1 MTSKQRIGLALL
13 LLALAAWMRGGGAI
27 GRDIADDGLYV
38 LVLEDGS
45 RPEAITEQQGA
56 VINSLLLVEAIE
68 KMGGQYR
75 KQDVRDSFDGLGVWQ
90 QLRNKVSNPPGM
102 AIAKGGSVRVE
113 AIPSRIDDAIRMI
126 ER

>member
-13 LLALAAWMRGGGAI
+13 LLAAAVWMRGGGAI

-45 RPEAITEQQGA
+45 RPEAITTEQGA
-56 VINSLLLVEAIE
+56 VINSLRLAEAVQS
-68 KMGGQYR
+68 KGGQYL
-75 KQDVRDSFDGLGVWQ
+75 KQDVRDNFDGLGVWK
-90 QLRNKVSNPPGM
+90 QLRDKIVQPPGM

-113 AIPSRIDDAIRMI
+113 AIPSRIDDAVRMV

>member
-13 LLALAAWMRGGGAI
+13 LLAVAAWMRSGGAI

-45 RPEAITEQQGA
+45 RPEAITPEQGA
-56 VINSLLLVEAIE
+56 VINSLLLVEAVQ
-68 KMGGQYR
+68 KKGGQYR
-75 KQDVRDSFDGLGVWQ
+75 KQDVRDNFDGLGIWK
-90 QLRNKVSNPPGM
+90 QLRDKIVQPPGM
-102 AIAKGGSVRVE
+102 AIAKGGAVRVE
-113 AIPSRIDDAIRMI
+113 AIPSRIDDAVRMI

>member
-1 MTSKQRIGLALL
+1 MTQKQRIGLALL
-13 LLALAAWMRGGGAI
+13 LLAAAVYVRGGGAI
-27 GRDIADDGLYV
+27 GRDISDDGLYV

-45 RPEAITEQQGA
+45 RPEAITAEQGA
-56 VINSLLLVEAIE
+56 VINSLKLAEAVTA
-68 KMGGQYR
+68 KGGQYR

-90 QLRNKVSNPPGM
+90 QLRNKIPSPPGL

-113 AIPSRIDDAIRMI
+113 AIPSRIDDAVRMV

>member
-13 LLALAAWMRGGGAI
+13 LLAAAVWMRSGGAI
-27 GRDIADDGLYV
+27 GRDISDDGLYV

-45 RPEAITEQQGA
+45 RPEAITAEQGA
-56 VINSLLLVEAIE
+56 VINTLRLAEAT
-68 KMGGQYR
+68 KAAGGQYR

-90 QLRNKVSNPPGM
+90 QLRDKIPSPPGM

-113 AIPSRIDDAIRMI
+113 AIPSRIDDAIRMV

>member
-13 LLALAAWMRGGGAI
+13 LLAVAAWMRGGGAI

-45 RPEAITEQQGA
+45 RPEAITAEQGA
-56 VINSLLLVEAIE
+56 VVNSLRLLESVKAA
-68 KMGGQYR
+68 GGQYR
-75 KQDVRDSFDGLGVWQ
+75 KQDVRDDFSSLGVWR
-90 QLRNKVSNPPGM
+90 QLRDKISNPPGM

-113 AIPSRIDDAIRMI
+113 AIPSRIDDAVRMI

>member
-13 LLALAAWMRGGGAI
+13 LLAAAVWMWSGGAI
-27 GRDIADDGLYV
+27 GRDISDDGLYV

-45 RPEAITEQQGA
+45 RPEAITAEQGA
-56 VINSLLLVEAIE
+56 VINSLRLLEAV
-68 KMGGQYR
+68 KSKGGQYL
-75 KQDVRDSFDGLGVWQ
+75 KQDVRDNFDGLGIWQ
-90 QLRNKVSNPPGM
+90 QLKNKIQNPPGM

-113 AIPSRIDDAIRMI
+113 AIPGRIDDAIRMI

>member
-13 LLALAAWMRGGGAI
+13 LLAAAVWMRSGGAI

-45 RPEAITEQQGA
+45 RPEAITAEQGA
-56 VINSLLLVEAIE
+56 VVNSLRLAEAT
-68 KMGGQYR
+68 KAAGGQYR

-90 QLRNKVSNPPGM
+90 QLKNKIPNPPGM

-113 AIPSRIDDAIRMI
+113 AIPLRIDDAVRMI

>member
-13 LLALAAWMRGGGAI
+13 LLAVAVWMRGGGAI

-45 RPEAITEQQGA
+45 RPEAITAEQGA
-56 VINSLLLVEAIE
+56 VINSLRLLESVKAA
-68 KMGGQYR
+68 GGQYR
-75 KQDVRDSFDGLGVWQ
+75 KQDVRDSFDGLGVWR
-90 QLRNKVSNPPGM
+90 QLRDKISNPPAM
-102 AIAKGGSVRVE
+102 AVAKGGSVRVE

>member
-1 MTSKQRIGLALL
+1 MSPKQRIGLALL
-13 LLALAAWMRGGGAI
+13 LLAVAAWMRSGGAI

-45 RPEAITEQQGA
+45 RPEAITAEQGA
-56 VINSLLLVEAIE
+56 VVNSLRVPEAV
-68 KMGGQYR
+68 KAAGGQYR
-75 KQDVRDSFDGLGVWQ
+75 KQDARDDFSSLGIWK
-90 QLRNKVSNPPGM
+90 QLRDKIGNPPGM

>member
-13 LLALAAWMRGGGAI
+13 LLAAAVWMRSGGAI
-27 GRDIADDGLYV
+27 GRDISDDGLYV

-45 RPEAITEQQGA
+45 RPEAITAEQGA
-56 VINSLLLVEAIE
+56 VINSLKLAEAVRS
-68 KMGGQYR
+68 KGGQYL
-75 KQDVRDSFDGLGVWQ
+75 KQDARDNFDGLGVWQ
-90 QLRNKVSNPPGM
+90 QLRDKIVHPPGM

-113 AIPSRIDDAIRMI
+113 AIPGRIDDAIRMI

>member
-1 MTSKQRIGLALL
+1 MTSRQRIGLALL
-13 LLALAAWMRGGGAI
+13 LLAAAFYVRGGGAI
-27 GRDIADDGLYV
+27 GRDISDDGLYV

-45 RPEAITEQQGA
+45 RPEAITPEQGA
-56 VINSLLLVEAIE
+56 VINSLRLAEAVAS
-68 KMGGQYR
+68 KGGQYR
-75 KQDVRDSFDGLGVWQ
+75 KQDVRDNFDGLGIWQ
-90 QLRNKVSNPPGM
+90 QLKNKIQNPPGM

>member
-1 MTSKQRIGLALL
+1 MTQRHKIGLALL
-13 LLALAAWMRGGGAI
+13 LLAVAAWMRSGGAI

-68 KMGGQYR
+68 KGAGSIESKMPGT
-75 KQDVRDSFDGLGVWQ
+75 
-90 QLRNKVSNPPGM
+90 VSTG
-102 AIAKGGSVRVE
+102 
-113 AIPSRIDDAIRMI
+113 
-126 ER
+126 

>member
-13 LLALAAWMRGGGAI
+13 LLAAAVWMRSGGAI
-27 GRDIADDGLYV
+27 GRDISDDGLYV

-45 RPEAITEQQGA
+45 RPEAITAEQGA
-56 VINSLLLVEAIE
+56 VVNSLRLAEAVQS
-68 KMGGQYR
+68 KGGQYR

-90 QLRNKVSNPPGM
+90 QLRDKIPNPPGM
-102 AIAKGGSVRVE
+102 AIAQGGSVRVE
-113 AIPSRIDDAIRMI
+113 AIPSRIDDAVRMV

>member
-1 MTSKQRIGLALL
+1 MSQKQRIGLALL
-13 LLALAAWMRGGGAI
+13 LLAVAFYVRGGGAI

-45 RPEAITEQQGA
+45 RPEAITPEQGA
-56 VINSLLLVEAIE
+56 VVNSLRLPEAV
-68 KMGGQYR
+68 KASGGQYR
-75 KQDVRDSFDGLGVWQ
+75 KQDVRDDFSGLGVWQ
-90 QLRNKVSNPPGM
+90 QLKNKIPNPPAM
-102 AIAKGGSVRVE
+102 AVAKGGAVRVE

>member
-13 LLALAAWMRGGGAI
+13 LLAVAAWMRSSGAI

-45 RPEAITEQQGA
+45 RPEAITAEQGA
-56 VINSLLLVEAIE
+56 VVNSLRLLESVKAA
-68 KMGGQYR
+68 GGQYR
-75 KQDVRDSFDGLGVWQ
+75 KQDVRDDFSSLGVWR
-90 QLRNKVSNPPGM
+90 QLRDKISNPPGM

>member
-1 MTSKQRIGLALL
+1 MTQKQRIGLALL
-13 LLALAAWMRGGGAI
+13 LLAVAAWMRSGGAI

-38 LVLEDGS
+38 LIVEDGS

-68 KMGGQYR
+68 KRGGQYR
-75 KQDVRDSFDGLGVWQ
+75 KQDVRDSFDGLGVWR
-90 QLRNKVSNPPGM
+90 QLRDKISNPPAM

>member
-13 LLALAAWMRGGGAI
+13 LLAVAAWMRGGGAI

-38 LVLEDGS
+38 LILEDGS
-45 RPEAITEQQGA
+45 RPEAITAEQGA
-56 VINSLLLVEAIE
+56 VVNSLRLAEAT
-68 KMGGQYR
+68 KAAGGQSR
-75 KQDVRDSFDGLGVWQ
+75 KQDVRDSFDGLGVWSKIRDKITQ
-90 QLRNKVSNPPGM
+90 PPAI

-113 AIPSRIDDAIRMI
+113 AIPSRIDDAVRMI

>member
-13 LLALAAWMRGGGAI
+13 LLAAAVWMRGGGAI
-27 GRDIADDGLYV
+27 GRDISDDGLYV

-45 RPEAITEQQGA
+45 RPEAITAEQGA
-56 VINSLLLVEAIE
+56 VVNSLRLAEAVRS
-68 KMGGQYR
+68 KGGQYL
-75 KQDVRDSFDGLGVWQ
+75 KQDARDNFDELGVWQ
-90 QLRNKVSNPPGM
+90 QLRDKIVQPPGM

-113 AIPSRIDDAIRMI
+113 TIPSRIDDAIRMI